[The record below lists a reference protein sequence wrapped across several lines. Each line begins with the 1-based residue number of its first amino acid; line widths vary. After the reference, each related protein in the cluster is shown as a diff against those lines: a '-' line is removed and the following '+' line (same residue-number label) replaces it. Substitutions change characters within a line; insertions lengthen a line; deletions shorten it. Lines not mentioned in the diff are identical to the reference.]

1 MKANKIYLLKF
12 TKTVNVEDGDEFT
25 HPIYN
30 DLSNCLNADEQ
41 KIIDSA
47 QNDLERAKIE
57 LEDAEKVTDNWW
69 NNLWGRKSR
78 IKNKTK
84 RTINYRLII

>member
-41 KIIDSA
+41 KIINNA
-47 QNDLERAKIE
+47 IKRLERAKVE
-57 LEDAEKVTDNWW
+57 LEDAENKPDTWW
-69 NNLWGRKSR
+69 NNLFLF
-78 IKNKTK
+78 I
-84 RTINYRLII
+84 LISGFIRQFTYIRRS